1 MEVIKASGTFEC
13 FRLPLATRGNV
24 KCAYE
29 LKRWER
35 LVAGECESGST
46 VRTDP
51 AGEYA
56 SHIFYA

>member
-1 MEVIKASGTFEC
+1 MEVIEADGTFEC
-13 FRLPLATRGNV
+13 FRLASATRGNV
-24 KCAYE
+24 ECTRE

-35 LVAGECESGST
+35 LVAGESESGST